1 MALFCRSHQKFQPF
15 ADLPLPGELAE
26 HWRSQ
31 RDFEG
36 SIGFRRFHGPVRGN
50 LITSNQKLRTTRFVV
65 WQSSRGSAGCQPA
78 IVGSLST
85 RLCFRVAHVSRVL
98 AMTSRHRGLR
108 KIEDITPRKSTVMQS
123 LLSFANDA
131 GHSPASMDTR
141 TTVSTRRRKSEPD
154 WRYTRDA
161 CVTRNYRYRAFPC
174 PLTQSSSSTPVRSR
188 GAARYNPPDRRRSGS
203 SSNRDHPV

>member
-1 MALFCRSHQKFQPF
+1 MALFCRSDQKFQPF

-78 IVGSLST
+78 IVDEIVFPG
-85 RLCFRVAHVSRVL
+85 RACVSR
-98 AMTSRHRGLR
+98 
-108 KIEDITPRKSTVMQS
+108 
-123 LLSFANDA
+123 A
-131 GHSPASMDTR
+131 GDD
-141 TTVSTRRRKSEPD
+141 V
-154 WRYTRDA
+154 
-161 CVTRNYRYRAFPC
+161 
-174 PLTQSSSSTPVRSR
+174 SSSRTSE
-188 GAARYNPPDRRRSGS
+188 D
-203 SSNRDHPV
+203 